1 MTHRHH
7 FEMLLELLFRLL
19 ASGFAEE
26 TEVHTAVGTM
36 LQEPGVTFKTV
47 AGAVFQDKESKRGR
61 DRGRI
66 ALQANPSL
74 PPPPKF
80 STPKALFRF

>member
-1 MTHRHH
+1 MMTHLHH

-19 ASGFAEE
+19 ASGFTEE

-47 AGAVFQDKESKRGR
+47 GGAVFQDKES
-61 DRGRI
+61 
-66 ALQANPSL
+66 A
-74 PPPPKF
+74 
-80 STPKALFRF
+80 FRPDL